1 MKVKCGTPIFF
12 SAIHSANFCH
22 TSLPPDQKEPDYFT
36 RILSIDFLM
45 KLIVMNAAVL
55 SYLLTAFIWNKDM
68 NLEKA
73 LWYKEHYY

>member
-1 MKVKCGTPIFF
+1 MLVKKKKKKDNLILMKVKCGTPIFF

-36 RILSIDFLM
+36 WILPVDFLM

-55 SYLLTAFIWNKDM
+55 STNIPPDSI
-68 NLEKA
+68 NLK
-73 LWYKEHYY
+73 